1 MTDAPTLRVMCVD
14 DNPLMTASIQR
25 RIEHEIGLRW
35 AGANNGTGDILAEIL
50 NADPDLLL
58 LDVDMPGIDT
68 FSLVERLAAA
78 APDLRVAML
87 SGHLEPS
94 YVARAI
100 DAGAWGYLSKN
111 DDVPA
116 LIAAVR
122 AIGRGEIV
130 FSEDVRPR

>member
-1 MTDAPTLRVMCVD
+1 MTAPTALRVMCVD

-25 RIEHEIGLRW
+25 RIEREEGLEW
-35 AGANNGTGDILAEIL
+35 AGASNGAGDLLGDISGAG
-50 NADPDLLL
+50 ADLLL

-68 FSLVERLAAA
+68 FGLVERLAERC
-78 APDLRVAML
+78 PSLRVAML

-116 LIAAVR
+116 LIGAVR